1 MRSPFPRIAVLL
13 AVLAVAVAA
22 SSGTA
27 WALGTPAGTP
37 INNQATVTYN
47 DPLGNSF
54 TALSNVVTTLVS
66 QVASVDVA
74 PDNATTTTPS
84 TTVTYSHTVANLGNG
99 PDTID
104 ITTASSQGW
113 TVDLYFDLNGDGLYQ
128 VTDPVLGDTDGD
140 LTPDTG
146 VLAANGTYAIL
157 ARVTVPA
164 GTVGGTVDVTTV
176 TGTSTFNVGVS
187 ESATDTTSI
196 QAPNLTAAKSVA
208 PIGDQPPGTTLT
220 YTVVVTNTGNAAASS
235 VVLTDS
241 IPGFTTYVAG
251 TLVYNGTP
259 QSDAADG
266 DEGDVNDSNP
276 NAVTVNVGALAV
288 AASVTIEF
296 QVTID

>member
-1 MRSPFPRIAVLL
+1 MRSSFRRNALLL
-13 AVLAVAVAA
+13 AVLAAA
-22 SSGTA
+22 FAATSGTA

-37 INNQATVTYN
+37 ITNQATVTYN

-54 TALSNVVTTLVS
+54 TALSNVVTTVVS

-84 TTVTYSHTVANLGNG
+84 TTVTYAHTVSNLGNG
-99 PDTID
+99 PDSID
-104 ITTASSQGW
+104 ITTSSSQGW
-113 TVDLYFDLNGDGLYQ
+113 TVALYFDLNGDGLYQ
-128 VTDPVLGDTDGD
+128 VTDPALGDTDGD

-176 TGTSTFNVGVS
+176 TGTSTFNNAIS

-196 QAPNLTAAKSVA
+196 QAPNLTAVKSVA
-208 PIGDQPPGTTLT
+208 PVGNQPPGTVLT
-220 YTVVVTNTGNAAASS
+220 YSVVVTNTGNTAASS
-235 VVLTDS
+235 VVLTDA
-241 IPGFTTYVAG
+241 IPANTTYVAG
-251 TLVYNGTP
+251 SIVYNGTP
-259 QSDAADG
+259 QSDLADLDSG
-266 DEGDVNDSNP
+266 DYNGTNP

-288 AASVTIEF
+288 AGSVTIEF

>member
-1 MRSPFPRIAVLL
+1 MRSHFRRTSLLL
-13 AVLAVAVAA
+13 AILAVAFAA
-22 SSGTA
+22 TSGTA

-37 INNQATVTYN
+37 ITNQATVTYN

-54 TALSNVVTTLVS
+54 TALSNVVTTVVS

-84 TTVTYSHTVANLGNG
+84 TTVTYAHTVSNLGNG

-104 ITTASSQGW
+104 ITTSSSQGW
-113 TVDLYFDLNGDGLYQ
+113 TVDLHFDLNGDGLYQ
-128 VTDPVLGDTDGD
+128 VTDPALGDTDGD

-157 ARVTVPA
+157 ARVTVPG

-176 TGTSTFNVGVS
+176 TGTSSFNNAVS

-196 QAPNLTAAKSVA
+196 QAPNLTVLKSVA
-208 PIGDQPPGTTLT
+208 PVGDQPPGTLLT
-220 YTVVVTNTGNAAASS
+220 YTVVVTNTGNTAASN
-235 VVLTDS
+235 VVLTDA
-241 IPGFTTYVAG
+241 IPSNTTYVLG
-251 TLVYNGTP
+251 SIVYNGTP
-259 QSDAADG
+259 QSDAADLDNG
-266 DEGDVNDSNP
+266 DHNDTNP

-288 AASVTIEF
+288 AGSVTVEF

>member
-1 MRSPFPRIAVLL
+1 MRSHLHRKFLLL
-13 AVLAVAVAA
+13 AVLALAFAVAP
-22 SSGTA
+22 GTA

-37 INNQATVTYN
+37 ITNQATVTYN
-47 DPLGNSF
+47 DPLGNTF
-54 TALSNVVTTLVS
+54 TALSNVVTTVVS

-84 TTVTYSHTVANLGNG
+84 TIVTYAHTVSNLGNG
-99 PDTID
+99 PDAID
-104 ITTASSQGW
+104 ITTGSSQGW

-146 VLAANGTYAIL
+146 VLAANGTYKIL

-176 TGTSTFNVGVS
+176 TGTSSFNVSVS

-196 QAPNLTAAKSVA
+196 QAPNLTAVKTVSPV
-208 PIGDQPPGTTLT
+208 GNQPPGTVLT
-220 YTVVVTNTGNAAASS
+220 YTVAVTNNGNTAASS
-235 VVLTDS
+235 VVLTDA
-241 IPGFTTYVAG
+241 IPANTTYVPG
-251 TLVYNGTP
+251 SITYNG
-259 QSDAADG
+259 AARTDG
-266 DEGDVNDSNP
+266 ADLDNADFNSTNA

-288 AASVTIEF
+288 AATVTVEF